1 MCLERELCSEA
12 RKLADAGKHT
22 VGIEDKRTPAQTQ
35 YEMFYILK
43 YYILLEPKC
52 VNIVVYLHKQAKA
65 YNAIF
70 TNVINS
76 LKDKGTLFLQ

>member
-35 YEMFYILK
+35 YEMFYI
-43 YYILLEPKC
+43 PK
-52 VNIVVYLHKQAKA
+52 VLHTAWTQMREYSGISAQTGKS
-65 YNAIF
+65 I
-70 TNVINS
+70 
-76 LKDKGTLFLQ
+76 

>member
-35 YEMFYILK
+35 YEMFYI
-43 YYILLEPKC
+43 PKVFTYC
-52 VNIVVYLHKQAKA
+52 LNP
-65 YNAIF
+65 NA
-70 TNVINS
+70 
-76 LKDKGTLFLQ
+76 